1 MGRPSQDGERAHVD
15 SERPARLE
23 EELLRVGRELHR
35 LARENEALRER
46 LRLERADREEMLA
59 TAGHELRTP
68 LTVIRGFHRLL
79 LGGEAGPLTA
89 EQRRFLEESLRS
101 CEKLDAFVEKVLDA
115 AREPGAG
122 AVLEVASAPLL
133 PVIQAACDSLRSI
146 LAERGLSVVVG
157 VEERLCARFDAGALD
172 RVLLNLLGNAARFAR
187 SRVEIAARELGVEGR
202 AMVEVSVADD
212 GPGVA
217 PADRERVFEP
227 WVQAAGAAGGGLG
240 LGLAICRRLVE
251 AHGGRI
257 AVSACRSG
265 GSRFAFTLPGAG
277 Q

>member
-1 MGRPSQDGERAHVD
+1 MGRPSQDEQRAHAD
-15 SERPARLE
+15 SGRPARLE
-23 EELLRVGRELHR
+23 EELLRAGRELHR
-35 LARENEALRER
+35 LSRENEALRER
-46 LRLERADREEMLA
+46 LRLERVDREEMLA
-59 TAGHELRTP
+59 TASHELRTP
-68 LTVIRGFHRLL
+68 LTVMRGFHRLL
-79 LGGEAGPLTA
+79 LGGEAGPLTE
-89 EQRRFLEESLRS
+89 EQRRFLTESQRS
-101 CEKLDAFVEKVLDA
+101 CEKLDAFVEKVLDV

-122 AVLEVASAPLL
+122 AVLEVANAPLL
-133 PVIQAACDSLRSI
+133 PVIQAACDSLQSI
-146 LAERGLSVVVG
+146 LAERGLSVVVEVG
-157 VEERLCARFDAGALD
+157 DRVGARFDGGAID

-187 SRVEIAARELGVEGR
+187 SRVEVAARELCVEGR

-217 PADRERVFEP
+217 PQDRERVFEP
-227 WVQAAGAAGGGLG
+227 WVQAAGASGGGLG

-257 AVSACRSG
+257 AVSACRGG